1 MVFQIMVTY
10 ESTQK
15 KSFLFS
21 FYFSPFYIP
30 LMFFRCGSH
39 VKVGLPIS
47 SLWSF
52 VGTLG
57 NAADTLI
64 LVPNLCWL
72 GWVSISDYYFLFFL
86 YIKTFAKFTT
96 KKNPPHTA
104 WSLWWRINNFFFVAC
119 IAASMDQK
127 QR

>member
-1 MVFQIMVTY
+1 MVTY

-47 SLWSF
+47 SVWSF

-64 LVPNLCWL
+64 LVPNLC
-72 GWVSISDYYFLFFL
+72 
-86 YIKTFAKFTT
+86 
-96 KKNPPHTA
+96 
-104 WSLWWRINNFFFVAC
+104 
-119 IAASMDQK
+119 
-127 QR
+127 